1 MQLIRNDV
9 DIDAK
14 RLLNAYKMELIIN
27 YYAKRSR
34 HTEVKKGIYNDALTL
49 RNWFVDNLHKLLKK
63 LTTAAS
69 RYFLYRVRSSIWQ
82 TCGEEDC
89 AAGDCLSCLADDQN
103 IVIAAAG
110 RQLSQLLHQ
119 GGGGLQQHLLHK
131 WFDCHESSFWRHI
144 SHHVNYAL
152 LHQ

>member
-1 MQLIRNDV
+1 
-9 DIDAK
+9 
-14 RLLNAYKMELIIN
+14 MELIIN

-49 RNWFVDNLHKLLKK
+49 RNWFVDNLDKLLKK
-63 LTTAAS
+63 LTTASS

-119 GGGGLQQHLLHK
+119 GGGGLQQHLLHIY
-131 WFDCHESSFWRHI
+131 RHNI
-144 SHHVNYAL
+144 KPERDQVQVFKFIKCPAILNVFVLQDY
-152 LHQ
+152 